1 MSTFV
6 ESTGCP
12 ATCAGLEPAAPA
24 APRGAAI
31 FSFDVEEHY
40 LIEAAAGLTVPAEL
54 KEHYRQRLDVS
65 TRWLLEALA
74 AGGVRGT
81 FFIVGLAAHHNP
93 ALVRNIHAAGHEVAC
108 HSWAHS
114 PLHLLGPAA
123 FRADVRGSKAL
134 LEDLTGEAVVGFR
147 APTFSMARRTAWA
160 IDILAEEGFRYDSS
174 IFPIYHDR
182 YGIPEAPRTPF
193 LVGGVGRRLLELP
206 PLTYRLLGLNVP
218 VGGGGYFRLLP
229 KFLIHKAIKQVG
241 KLAAGP
247 AMLYFHPW
255 EFDPEQVRLPMG
267 RLSRWRTYF
276 GLGRTRARLARL
288 LEGIPCTRAA
298 DAAAEL
304 AHRPDTLEFFS
315 LLA

>member
-1 MSTFV
+1 MSTFS
-6 ESTGCP
+6 EPTSYAATSAHPGP
-12 ATCAGLEPAAPA
+12 AVPASSAS
-24 APRGAAI
+24 AAI

-40 LIEAAAGLTVPAEL
+40 RIEAATGLTVPAEL
-54 KEHYRQRLDVS
+54 KDHYRQRLDLS

-74 AGGVRGT
+74 ASRVRAT
-81 FFIVGLAAHHNP
+81 FFMVGQAARHNP
-93 ALVRNIHAAGHEVAC
+93 TLVRDIHRGGHEVAC
-108 HSWAHS
+108 HGWAHS
-114 PLHLLGPAA
+114 PLHVLSPAA
-123 FRADVRGSKAL
+123 FRADVRRSKAL
-134 LEDLTGEAVVGFR
+134 LEDLTGAAVVGFR
-147 APTFSMARRTAWA
+147 APTFSMARRTSWA

-174 IFPIYHDR
+174 VFPIYHDR

-193 LVGGVGRRLLELP
+193 LIGGPGRRLLELP

-229 KFLIHKAIKQVG
+229 RFLIHKAIKQVR

-276 GLGRTRARLARL
+276 GLGRTRTRLAGL
-288 LEGIPCTRAA
+288 LEKISCTRAA
-298 DAAAEL
+298 DAAAQL
-304 AHRPDTLEFFS
+304 ARHPDTLQHFS